1 MKAKIAI
8 TVSALLLGTITTA
21 NADLYIQSP
30 IGLTQAQWNASD
42 AYKNFTCP
50 AGYGRGEGIDMNFTT
65 SRADDFWF
73 VSCSLIDVFVEPET
87 LRPTPIVTPS
97 PTPSSTPS
105 STETVT
111 ATVAPSPTPAPSPT
125 TTTET
130 TTAVTDTTTATS
142 ASVTVD
148 SLYAQIMALFTQL
161 LALIA
166 KLQR

>member
-8 TVSALLLGTITTA
+8 AVSALLLGTITTA

-30 IGLTQAQWNASD
+30 VGLTQAQWNASD

-65 SRADDFWF
+65 SRADDYWF
-73 VSCSLIDVFVEPET
+73 VSCTPIVVT
-87 LRPTPIVTPS
+87 PTPIYTTTPTPVVSTTPAPTETSTVTVTPS
-97 PTPSSTPS
+97 P
-105 STETVT
+105 
-111 ATVAPSPTPAPSPT
+111 APTPSPT
-125 TTTET
+125 TNTET
-130 TTAVTDTTTATS
+130 TTAVTETTTATS

-166 KLQR
+166 KLGR

>member
-50 AGYGRGEGIDMNFTT
+50 AGYGRGEGVDMNFTT

-73 VSCSLIDVFVEPET
+73 VECNVITVYVPRVLE
-87 LRPTPIVTPS
+87 PTPT
-97 PTPSSTPS
+97 PTPSTVVIPTQTETSTATAVSSSTTPISNSTPS
-105 STETVT
+105 VT
-111 ATVAPSPTPAPSPT
+111 PDT
-125 TTTET
+125 TTAVTET
-130 TTAVTDTTTATS
+130 TTATIT
-142 ASVTVD
+142 SVTVET
-148 SLYAQIMALFTQL
+148 LYAQIMALLTQV

-166 KLQR
+166 KLNG

>member
-50 AGYGRGEGIDMNFTT
+50 AGYGRGEGVDLNFTT

-73 VSCSLIDVFVEPET
+73 VSCEEIIVRPIT
-87 LRPTPIVTPS
+87 PTPIATTTPVPTQTETSTATTTPSTTTPTNSTTTAVTPD
-97 PTPSSTPS
+97 
-105 STETVT
+105 TVT
-111 ATVAPSPTPAPSPT
+111 A
-125 TTTET
+125 TTET
-130 TTAVTDTTTATS
+130 TTATIT
-142 ASVTVD
+142 SVTVQ

-166 KLQR
+166 KLNG